1 MTDIKQVITEKAHTL
16 VEQTQVTSPPKKTN
30 WRDQIVSWV
39 ASAVVTIFALL
50 TSIIG
55 LISQILDSIAD
66 YLLPYLQQVPQHDR
80 PLWLAL
86 LTFFVMGL
94 VILNKRRISGPGY
107 NPPPPMP
114 TPVGDPT
121 QPSAPAPQGQ
131 PLPPGTPPDTTNS
144 AF

>member
-1 MTDIKQVITEKAHTL
+1 MSNLKEILEEKTH
-16 VEQTQVTSPPKKTN
+16 VTSPPKKTN

-39 ASAVVTIFALL
+39 TSAIVTLFALG
-50 TSIIG
+50 TSLIG

-66 YLLPYLQQVPQHDR
+66 YLLPYLQQVPRQDR

-86 LTFFVMGL
+86 LTFFAMGL
-94 VILNKRRISGPGY
+94 VILNKRRISGSDY
-107 NPPPPMP
+107 VPPPAVPP
-114 TPVGDPT
+114 PVVNPA
-121 QPSAPAPQGQ
+121 QPSPPAPQGQ